1 MPTEPGRVGRLAVAL
16 LLGAATTSAAWGQ
29 SGSSATAPLRWVR
42 SAQAE
47 QVASPRRVRLADSVT
62 DAPAS
67 GQAAGADLR
76 WRAPGVASARLSS
89 DEAPARGD
97 AADRLT
103 FTMLQQS
110 AAPASP
116 AAGEV
121 SAIPYEEADARTN
134 PFSGRAS
141 NGAAPRELP
150 RFPDPKPLGAATDAD
165 DDAAPQ
171 PVRMSAWQDDLA
183 PDPPAA
189 AGILPEP
196 GSSGLVPSRDA
207 VLEPCDRIYNE
218 RDCCADEKRCN
229 TAREYVERDA
239 LSKISLD
246 ITPILRPD
254 VTDPYHEEAER
265 NADLAR
271 APIRTWRDRAG
282 NVLAVGRMNHI
293 ERRRLLVLNEDNQI
307 QRLPLMDLCDD
318 DLCFLAAWWRVPT
331 ECALGDEVYA
341 GRSWQP
347 ITLTWKATGVCH
359 KPLYFEEVQLERYG
373 HTMGHIKQPIMSGA
387 HFFASLVTLPYQAGI
402 NPPWECR
409 YPLGYYR
416 PGSCA
421 PWLVPPVP
429 LSVRGALWEAGTVV
443 GGVFLIP

>member
-1 MPTEPGRVGRLAVAL
+1 MLAL
-16 LLGAATTSAAWGQ
+16 LILWSSTAGAAWGQ
-29 SGSSATAPLRWVR
+29 PASSGAAPLRWVR
-42 SAQAE
+42 SE
-47 QVASPRRVRLADSVT
+47 QPRRTTSLDRVRLADSVT

-67 GQAAGADLR
+67 WDAAGPALR
-76 WRAPGVASARLSS
+76 WRTPGVAHARISS
-89 DEAPARGD
+89 DEAPVRGNDDDRRMLSAR
-97 AADRLT
+97 T
-103 FTMLQQS
+103 QK
-110 AAPASP
+110 AAPVGP
-116 AAGEV
+116 AAGDV
-121 SAIPYEEADARTN
+121 SAIPYEEADARTS
-134 PFSGRAS
+134 PFTMQTSRGA
-141 NGAAPRELP
+141 AAPRELP
-150 RFPDPKPLGAATDAD
+150 RMADPKPLAGPTDAD
-165 DDAAPQ
+165 DDAAPL
-171 PVRMSAWQDDLA
+171 PVRMSAWQDDA
-183 PDPPAA
+183 VPESPPAT
-189 AGILPEP
+189 GILPEP
-196 GSSGLVPSRDA
+196 AGSVLAQPLDA
-207 VLEPCDRIYNE
+207 AAEPCDRTYNE
-218 RDCCADEKRCN
+218 RDCCADEKRC
-229 TAREYVERDA
+229 TMARDYVERDA

-254 VTDPYHEEAER
+254 VTDPYSEEAER

-271 APIRTWRDRAG
+271 APIRSWRDRAG
-282 NVLAVGRMNHI
+282 HVVAVGRMNHI

-307 QRLPLMDLCDD
+307 QRIPLMDLCDD
-318 DLCFLAAWWRVPT
+318 DLCFLSAWWRVPT
-331 ECALGDEVYA
+331 ECTLGDEVYA

-359 KPLYFEEVQLERYG
+359 KPLYFEDVQLERYG